1 MKKNDSRIDLKDK
14 SGWIGSSISL
24 GLFILYAYLSFWVL
38 EDYISIETGVCRGC
52 PGPLKLL
59 NDPLPFIF
67 CIGFYVLTVLILFKY
82 ILKSEYLDSEWFK
95 K

>member
-14 SGWIGSSISL
+14 SGWTGSTISL
-24 GLFILYAYLSFWVL
+24 VIFIFFAYLSFWVL

-59 NDPLPFIF
+59 NDPVPFIF
-67 CIGFYVLTVLILFKY
+67 CMVSYLLTILILFKF
-82 ILKSEYLDSEWFK
+82 ILKSDYYDSEYFK